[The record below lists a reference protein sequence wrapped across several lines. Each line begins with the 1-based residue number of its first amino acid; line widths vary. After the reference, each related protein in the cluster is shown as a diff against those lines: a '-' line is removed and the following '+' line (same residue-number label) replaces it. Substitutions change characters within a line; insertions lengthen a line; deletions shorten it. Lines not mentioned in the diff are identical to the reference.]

1 METFSDEPMDARTS
15 ARCFC
20 LIFLLQVVLI
30 GVFPSSAVSQA
41 PGSIAS
47 PIQTAL
53 FGYKPE
59 TPTPSGVPLSVGSA
73 APTANSMREVN
84 QTTPSQRAI
93 GMAIGAVVGA
103 SVTYFVLNSG
113 GSTSL
118 CDQSA
123 NQDAAGTKA
132 CVGLYTLGGLAG
144 AGLGFV
150 TVGLVTRDN
159 GPQEVNKSLQ
169 IGVQLGLGH

>member
-1 METFSDEPMDARTS
+1 MDARTG
-15 ARCFC
+15 ARCCC
-20 LIFLLQVVLI
+20 LIFLLQAVLA
-30 GVFPSSAVSQA
+30 GLFPSSAVSQA
-41 PGSIAS
+41 PGAVAS
-47 PIQTAL
+47 PIQMPLVGWKTEPP
-53 FGYKPE
+53 KPLVG
-59 TPTPSGVPLSVGSA
+59 PPSVGSA
-73 APTANSMREVN
+73 VPSAKFLGEVS
-84 QTTPSQRAI
+84 QATPSQRRI

-103 SVTYFVLNSG
+103 SATYFMLNSG

-123 NQDAAGTKA
+123 NQDAASTGA
-132 CVGLYTLGGLAG
+132 CVGLYAIGGIAG

-159 GPQEVNKSLQ
+159 SRRELTRLLR